1 MMDVATFRADALHL
15 ATRFLADK
23 GGATAIEYA
32 LIASAIGVAIAST
45 VWAFGS
51 QLRDVTYAKVYNV
64 M

>member
-1 MMDVATFRADALHL
+1 MKKTAMTRSGARRL
-15 ATRFLADK
+15 AARFLADER
-23 GGATAIEYA
+23 GATAIEYA

-51 QLRDVTYAKVYNV
+51 QLRDNTYAKVYNV

>member
-1 MMDVATFRADALHL
+1 MVDVSIFGSRALRL
-15 ATRFLADK
+15 AGRFLADER
-23 GGATAIEYA
+23 GATAIEYA

-51 QLRDVTYAKVYNV
+51 SLRDGTYQKVYNV

>member
-1 MMDVATFRADALHL
+1 MNAAISQSGAWRL
-15 ATRFLADK
+15 ARRFLADER
-23 GGATAIEYA
+23 GATAIEYA

-51 QLRDVTYAKVYNV
+51 SLRDGTYKKVYNV

>member
-1 MMDVATFRADALHL
+1 MDFATVRTSMFRLAARFAADEC
-15 ATRFLADK
+15 
-23 GGATAIEYA
+23 GATAIEYA

-51 QLRDVTYAKVYNV
+51 SLRDGTYMKVYNV

>member
-1 MMDVATFRADALHL
+1 VKKTAMTRSGARRL
-15 ATRFLADK
+15 AARFLADER
-23 GGATAIEYA
+23 GATAIEYA

-51 QLRDVTYAKVYNV
+51 QLRDNTYAKVYNV

>member
-1 MMDVATFRADALHL
+1 MVDVSNLGARALKL
-15 ATRFLADK
+15 AAHFLADER
-23 GGATAIEYA
+23 GATAIEYA

-51 QLRDVTYAKVYNV
+51 SLRDGTYMKVYNV

>member
-1 MMDVATFRADALHL
+1 MVDVSIFRSRALRL
-15 ATRFLADK
+15 AGRFLADER
-23 GGATAIEYA
+23 GATAIEYA

-51 QLRDVTYAKVYNV
+51 SLRDGTYKKVYNV

>member
-1 MMDVATFRADALHL
+1 MMDLSISEARRL
-15 ATRFLADK
+15 AARFLADER
-23 GGATAIEYA
+23 GATAIEYA

-51 QLRDVTYAKVYNV
+51 SLRDGTYKKVYNV

>member
-1 MMDVATFRADALHL
+1 MRNVASFRSEAWHL
-15 ATRFLADK
+15 AGRFLADER
-23 GGATAIEYA
+23 GTTAIEYA

-51 QLRDVTYAKVYNV
+51 QLRDGTYAKVYNV